1 MCKTKN
7 PDLPFSFIAKMNA
20 FFEVD
25 KAILFEGAGFY
36 KNLLDSW
43 ERLLSFLSKAISI
56 LD

>member
-1 MCKTKN
+1 
-7 PDLPFSFIAKMNA
+7 MNA